1 MCYSKLSLRFL
12 INMNT
17 CRLTWIQRSSSW
29 RICGYSS
36 RDAMLDDTEYECI
49 YMFIQHVKNQSD
61 ILCGIFTALLYVDY
75 NIDPEN
81 ASRNG

>member
-1 MCYSKLSLRFL
+1 
-12 INMNT
+12 
-17 CRLTWIQRSSSW
+17 
-29 RICGYSS
+29 
-36 RDAMLDDTEYECI
+36 MLDDTEYECI